1 MANQTVDKDLNF
13 SGKTILVTGST
24 RNIGKAII
32 LEFAARGA
40 NVVINTRSKVDEAE
54 QTLSEAQALGAKGII
69 VMGDAGQQ
77 ETVIEMKAKAEEAF
91 GRVDMYV
98 SNAAR
103 RLSKDFWDLTDEEWH
118 NHLNT
123 QLTGAYYLAKH
134 FAPAMRDAGWG
145 RIIHMNGPDEIDG
158 GWSRVPHSTAKGGVR
173 TLTKSLAAGFGEHGI
188 TVNDVNPGFAGTK
201 RDLTTHPMF
210 GDEGFAKALAKTI
223 PIGRPTDV
231 SEIAFAC
238 AFLCSPR
245 SGAINGSYIHLD
257 GGLDMFG

>member
-1 MANQTVDKDLNF
+1 MADRSVDKDLDF
-13 SGKTILVTGST
+13 TGKTILVTGSS

-40 NVVINTRSKVDEAE
+40 NVVINTRSKVDEA
-54 QTLSEAQALGAKGII
+54 QQALAEAEALGAKGII
-69 VMGDAGQQ
+69 VMGDAGQKD
-77 ETVIEMKAKAEEAF
+77 VVLEMKARAEEAF
-91 GRVDMYV
+91 GRVDIYV

-103 RLSKDFWDLTDEEWH
+103 RLHKEFWDVTDEEWH

-123 QLTGAYYLAKH
+123 QLTGAWYLAKA

-145 RIIHMNGPDEIDG
+145 RIIHMNGPDGIDG
-158 GWSRVPHSTAKGGVR
+158 GWNRVPHSTAKGGLR
-173 TLTKSLAAGFGEHGI
+173 TLTKSLAAGLGQHGI

-201 RDLTTHPMF
+201 RDLVTHPMF
-210 GDEGFAKALAKTI
+210 GEEGFADLLAQKI
-223 PIGRPTDV
+223 PIRRPTDPA
-231 SEIAFAC
+231 EIAFAC

-245 SGAINGSYIHLD
+245 SAAITGSYIHVD